1 MKGAFFHILCAAA
14 CVAALPAEALLPMGC
29 GQGAVL
35 CDKDTDKTDAKNPEK
50 TTGKKPKKR
59 EPERQYISIDKLH
72 AHLPGS
78 HMQDEG
84 CLVFS
89 AEGCNVWVLADE
101 EQQVRFVYIRG
112 NAEEKNRNRRRDA
125 VDKVKSSLRLALDK
139 PERAHEL
146 RAEDDTAVLLFYDTL
161 DEYDED
167 HFYGVSR
174 CDAIRTLLCLYSG
187 NEIRPVLGKGF
198 ALDFLAEI
206 DSVLVRISLDMSA
219 PSVDYAEIRAVKV
232 LEKKMDV
239 NPEILV
245 RSLCVSVNA
254 KPERKYRTFGRGAGN
269 MRTLATDGVYYLARN
284 AKFYALGT
292 PEQMRA
298 AVERGA
304 SYKQPGFAEADFS
317 SYAVELPLTCKGKDL
332 VVSEDED
339 APAEE
344 TGDFPAFK
352 PDAAPAEPEQPE
364 EPEAPAAAA
373 QPQPEPTTPPVQQE
387 AELVPLSPAE
397 ALEAYKKILREM

>member
-1 MKGAFFHILCAAA
+1 MGMMKGAFFHILCAAA
-14 CVAALPAEALLPMGC
+14 FMSAIPAGAMLPIGG

-35 CDKDTDKTDAKNPEK
+35 RDKDTEKN
-50 TTGKKPKKR
+50 TGKKPKKR

-72 AHLPGS
+72 ARLPGS

-101 EQQVRFVYIRG
+101 EQKVRFVYIRG
-112 NAEEKNRNRRRDA
+112 NADEKNKNRRRDA

-146 RAEDDTAVLLFYDTL
+146 QSEDDAAVLLFYDSL
-161 DEYDED
+161 DEYDEE

-174 CDAIRTLLCLYSG
+174 CDAIQTLVSLYNG
-187 NEIRPVLGKGF
+187 KEIRPVLGKGF
-198 ALDFLAEI
+198 ALDFLVEI
-206 DSVLVRISLDMSA
+206 DCVLVRISLDMSA

-239 NPEILV
+239 NPELVV

-254 KPERKYRTFGRGAGN
+254 KPEKKYRTFGRGAGN
-269 MRTLATDGVYYLARN
+269 MRTLTTDGVYYLARN

-292 PEQMRA
+292 PEKIRA

-304 SYKQPGFAEADFS
+304 VYKQPGFAEADFS
-317 SYAVELPLTCKGKDL
+317 SYEVELPFTCKGKDL
-332 VVSEDED
+332 IADED
-339 APAEE
+339 DVAAADEAE

-352 PDAAPAEPEQPE
+352 PDVAPTEPKPAE
-364 EPEAPAAAA
+364 EPPTPASAG
-373 QPQPEPTTPPVQQE
+373 QTTPTPTTPPVQKE